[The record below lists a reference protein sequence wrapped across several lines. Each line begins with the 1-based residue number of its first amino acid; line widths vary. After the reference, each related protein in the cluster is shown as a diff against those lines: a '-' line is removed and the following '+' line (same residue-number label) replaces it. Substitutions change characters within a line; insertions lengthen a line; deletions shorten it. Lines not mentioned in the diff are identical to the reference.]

1 MALPPATNNAN
12 DITSVIASLASRQSD
27 RPKSEPLSGPKRAA
41 VLMLALGE
49 QYGGKVW
56 SLLDDDEVRELSM
69 VMSTLGTVEAEVVE
83 GLGRDSRPATSP
95 PPAAKASSAP
105 VATTDV
111 KKAVQN
117 DVSTA
122 REKQCTDAQERYK
135 KLIEGRHIYKT
146 GDNGERVYLSSQEI
160 DEERVNAKKDI
171 DDTCNSAT

>member
-1 MALPPATNNAN
+1 MKRVILCALLMAWST
-12 DITSVIASLASRQSD
+12 LASAVVYKWVDAQGKTQYGD
-27 RPKSEPLSGPKRAA
+27 RPPDG
-41 VLMLALGE
+41 VH
-49 QYGGKVW
+49 
-56 SLLDDDEVRELSM
+56 
-69 VMSTLGTVEAEVVE
+69 AEVVE
-83 GLGRDSRPATSP
+83 GLGRDSRPAASP
-95 PPAAKASSAP
+95 PPAAKAPTGP
-105 VATTDV
+105 VTPSDV

-171 DDTCNSAT
+171 DEVCNSPS

>member
-1 MALPPATNNAN
+1 MPRW
-12 DITSVIASLASRQSD
+12 SR
-27 RPKSEPLSGPKRAA
+27 AWA
-41 VLMLALGE
+41 
-49 QYGGKVW
+49 
-56 SLLDDDEVRELSM
+56 
-69 VMSTLGTVEAEVVE
+69 
-83 GLGRDSRPATSP
+83 RDSRPATSP
-95 PPAAKASSAP
+95 PPAAKAPNAP
-105 VATTDV
+105 AATTTDV
-111 KKAVQN
+111 KKAVQS

>member
-1 MALPPATNNAN
+1 MKRVILCALLMAWST
-12 DITSVIASLASRQSD
+12 LASAVVYKWVDAQGKTQYGD
-27 RPKSEPLSGPKRAA
+27 RPPDG
-41 VLMLALGE
+41 VH
-49 QYGGKVW
+49 
-56 SLLDDDEVRELSM
+56 
-69 VMSTLGTVEAEVVE
+69 AEVVE

-105 VATTDV
+105 VATPDV

-146 GDNGERVYLSSQEI
+146 GDNGERVYLSSQQI

>member
-1 MALPPATNNAN
+1 MKR
-12 DITSVIASLASRQSD
+12 VIFC
-27 RPKSEPLSGPKRAA
+27 A
-41 VLMLALGE
+41 VLMAWSTLASAVVYKWVDAQGKT
-49 QYGGKVW
+49 QYGDRPPDGVH
-56 SLLDDDEVRELSM
+56 
-69 VMSTLGTVEAEVVE
+69 AEVVE
-83 GLGRDSRPATSP
+83 GLGRDSRPAVSAP
-95 PPAAKASSAP
+95 AAAKAPTAPTAP
-105 VATTDV
+105 VAASDV

-146 GDNGERVYLSSQEI
+146 GDNGERVYLSTQEI

>member
-1 MALPPATNNAN
+1 MKRVMLCALLLAWST
-12 DITSVIASLASRQSD
+12 LASAVVYKWVDAQGKTQYGD
-27 RPKSEPLSGPKRAA
+27 RPPDG
-41 VLMLALGE
+41 VH
-49 QYGGKVW
+49 
-56 SLLDDDEVRELSM
+56 
-69 VMSTLGTVEAEVVE
+69 AEVVE
-83 GLGRDSRPATSP
+83 GLGRDSRPATTA
-95 PPAAKASSAP
+95 PPAAKTSSAP